1 MLAFLNQVRK
11 PTLDLPLEVRRKMW
25 FKPFMQSYLV
35 VFIGYLTMYLIRKNF
50 NIAQNDMISTYGLSM
65 TQLGMIGLGF
75 SITYGV
81 GKTLVSYY
89 ADGKNTKQFLPFM
102 LILSA
107 ICMLGFSASMGSSP
121 AAVTEQ
127 KMPSRFM
134 GRVSLFLMIA
144 FYALSG
150 FFQSTGGSCSYS
162 TITKWTPRRKRGTFL
177 GFWNISHNLGGAGA
191 AGVALFGAN
200 YLFDGHVI
208 GMFIFPSII
217 ALIVGFIGLRYGSD
231 SPESYGLGK
240 AEELFGEEIS
250 EEDKETESTDMTKWQ
265 IFVEYV
271 LKNKV
276 IWLLCFANIFLYVV
290 RIGIDQWS
298 TVYAFQELKLSKA
311 VAIQGFTLFEAG
323 ALVGTLLWGWLSDL
337 ANGRRG
343 LVACIALALIIATLG
358 VYQHAS
364 NEYIYLASLFA
375 LGFLVFGPQ
384 LLIGVAAVGFV
395 PKKAIGAA
403 DGIKGTF
410 AYLIGDSFAK
420 LGLGMIADGTPVF
433 GLTGWAGTFAAL
445 DIAAIGCICL
455 MAIVA
460 VMEERKIRRE
470 KKIQQLTV
478 A

>member
-1 MLAFLNQVRK
+1 M
-11 PTLDLPLEVRRKMW
+11 
-25 FKPFMQSYLV
+25 
-35 VFIGYLTMYLIRKNF
+35 
-50 NIAQNDMISTYGLSM
+50 
-65 TQLGMIGLGF
+65 
-75 SITYGV
+75 
-81 GKTLVSYY
+81 
-89 ADGKNTKQFLPFM
+89 
-102 LILSA
+102 
-107 ICMLGFSASMGSSP
+107 
-121 AAVTEQ
+121 
-127 KMPSRFM
+127 
-134 GRVSLFLMIA
+134 
-144 FYALSG
+144 
-150 FFQSTGGSCSYS
+150 
-162 TITKWTPRRKRGTFL
+162 
-177 GFWNISHNLGGAGA
+177 
-191 AGVALFGAN
+191 ALFGAN

-208 GMFIFPSII
+208 GIFIFPSII
-217 ALIVGFIGLRYGSD
+217 ALIVGFIGLRYGHRSR
-231 SPESYGLGK
+231 SVASAKLK
-240 AEELFGEEIS
+240 NCSARRSAKRTKRL
-250 EEDKETESTDMTKWQ
+250 ESTDMTKWQ

-276 IWLLCFANIFLYVV
+276 IWLLCSANIFLYVV

-337 ANGRRG
+337 ANSSRG

>member
-107 ICMLGFSASMGSSP
+107 ICMLGFSASMGSGSVSLFLMIAFYALSGFFQSTGGSCSYSTITKWTP
-121 AAVTEQ
+121 ICMLGFSA
-127 KMPSRFM
+127 SM
-134 GRVSLFLMIA
+134 GSGSVSLFLMIA

-271 LKNKV
+271 LSGQ
-276 IWLLCFANIFLYVV
+276 ITCSMAM
-290 RIGIDQWS
+290 S
-298 TVYAFQELKLSKA
+298 SACLSSRR
-311 VAIQGFTLFEAG
+311 
-323 ALVGTLLWGWLSDL
+323 LS
-337 ANGRRG
+337 R
-343 LVACIALALIIATLG
+343 
-358 VYQHAS
+358 
-364 NEYIYLASLFA
+364 
-375 LGFLVFGPQ
+375 
-384 LLIGVAAVGFV
+384 
-395 PKKAIGAA
+395 
-403 DGIKGTF
+403 
-410 AYLIGDSFAK
+410 
-420 LGLGMIADGTPVF
+420 
-433 GLTGWAGTFAAL
+433 
-445 DIAAIGCICL
+445 
-455 MAIVA
+455 
-460 VMEERKIRRE
+460 
-470 KKIQQLTV
+470 
-478 A
+478 